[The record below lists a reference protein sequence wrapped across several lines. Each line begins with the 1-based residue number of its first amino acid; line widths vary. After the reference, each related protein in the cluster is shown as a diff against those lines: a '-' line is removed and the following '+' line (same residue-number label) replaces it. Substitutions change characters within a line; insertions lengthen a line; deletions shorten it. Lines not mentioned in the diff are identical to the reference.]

1 MKNEEMKSTQAA
13 AAAGSTGAK
22 ALKRGAKAKTV
33 AAKVAEV
40 VTPTHERRQ
49 RVQAAETC
57 LAVLKALATL
67 GGRASLTAIGAAVD
81 ESPAKVHRYLASLM
95 AEGLV
100 EQDRGGTQYALGSE
114 AIRVG
119 LAAMRQSDP
128 IRVAEP
134 ALLQLRETLQVTS
147 FVAVMGNLGPTI
159 VRFEEPSLPVTVNV
173 RVGSVMSMLWS
184 ATGRAFFAFM
194 DDRVQVDS
202 LVAQELAQAPADKR
216 ATLNAQDPLGVLR
229 SEIRAQGCAAIRDIN
244 LPGISAVAAPLYD
257 YTGHVVGVLCALG
270 ATGGFDPDPQGRIA
284 RAICAEA
291 ARVSASLGF
300 VAVPA

>member
-1 MKNEEMKSTQAA
+1 MNSASAPETSEPI
-13 AAAGSTGAK
+13 
-22 ALKRGAKAKTV
+22 
-33 AAKVAEV
+33 
-40 VTPTHERRQ
+40 PTRERRQ

-67 GGRASLTAIGAAVD
+67 GGRASLTAIGVAVE

-100 EQDRGGTQYALGSE
+100 EQDRGGTQYALASE

-119 LAAMRQSDP
+119 LAAMRQCDP

-134 ALLQLRETLQVTS
+134 ALVHLREALQVTS

-159 VRFEEPSLPVTVNV
+159 VRFEEPGLPVTVNV
-173 RVGSVMSMLWS
+173 RVGSVMSLLWS

-194 DDRVQVDS
+194 DDDARVDA
-202 LVAQELAQAPADKR
+202 LLAQELAEAPPARR
-216 ATLNAQDPLGVLR
+216 ALLDAEDPLGVLR
-229 SEIRAQGCAAIRDIN
+229 REIRAAGCAAIRDVN
-244 LPGISAVAAPLYD
+244 LPGISAVAAPLHD

-270 ATGGFDPDPQGRIA
+270 ASGGFDPDPRGAVAQA
-284 RAICAEA
+284 VRAQAG
-291 ARVSASLGF
+291 RVSASLGYLC
-300 VAVPA
+300 A

>member
-1 MKNEEMKSTQAA
+1 MKIDK
-13 AAAGSTGAK
+13 K
-22 ALKRGAKAKTV
+22 ASMSATARSASSKARRAV
-33 AAKVAEV
+33 DSAPE
-40 VTPTHERRQ
+40 PDQRRQ

-100 EQDRGGTQYALGSE
+100 EQDRGGVQYALGSE

-134 ALLQLRETLQVTS
+134 ALVHLRESLQVTS
-147 FVAVMGNLGPTI
+147 FVAVMGNLGPVI

-173 RVGSVMSMLWS
+173 RVGSVMSLLWS

-194 DDRVQVDS
+194 DDRRQVDA
-202 LVAQELAQAPADKR
+202 LGEQELAQAPAAKR
-216 ATLNAQDPLGVLR
+216 ALLSKKDPLNNLR
-229 SEIRAQGCAAIRDIN
+229 ADIRAAGCASIRDTN
-244 LPGISAVAAPLYD
+244 LPGISAVAAPVYD
-257 YTGHVVGVLCALG
+257 YTGHVVAVLCALG
-270 ATGGFDPDPQGRIA
+270 ASGGFDPDPQGTIA

-291 ARVSASLGF
+291 ATVSASLGYR
-300 VAVPA
+300 APTAP

>member
-1 MKNEEMKSTQAA
+1 MKTDKKITSKAA
-13 AAAGSTGAK
+13 S
-22 ALKRGAKAKTV
+22 
-33 AAKVAEV
+33 KVAVGTDMDESKNA
-40 VTPTHERRQ
+40 PDQRRQ

-57 LAVLKALATL
+57 LAVLKALASL

-100 EQDRGGTQYALGSE
+100 EQGRGSTQYALGSE

-134 ALLQLRETLQVTS
+134 ALIHLREALQVTS
-147 FVAVMGNLGPTI
+147 FVAVMGNMGPVI

-184 ATGRAFFAFM
+184 ATGRAFLAFM
-194 DDRVQVDS
+194 DSSPQVES
-202 LVAQELAQAPADKR
+202 LVQQELTQASPSR
-216 ATLNAQDPLGVLR
+216 
-229 SEIRAQGCAAIRDIN
+229 RAQLSGKKSLEQLRAEVRAAGCASIRDTN

-257 YTGHVVGVLCALG
+257 YTGHVVAVLCALG
-270 ATGGFDPDPQGRIA
+270 ASGGFDPDPQGA
-284 RAICAEA
+284 VAQALCAEA
-291 ARVSASLGF
+291 RTVSASLGF
-300 VAVPA
+300 REQT

>member
-1 MKNEEMKSTQAA
+1 MKIDKKTSVPATARSA
-13 AAAGSTGAK
+13 PRRVGRASK
-22 ALKRGAKAKTV
+22 AV
-33 AAKVAEV
+33 DV
-40 VTPTHERRQ
+40 VPEPDQRRQ

-57 LAVLKALATL
+57 LAVLKALTTL

-134 ALLQLRETLQVTS
+134 ALLHLRETLQVTS
-147 FVAVMGNLGPTI
+147 FVAVMGNLGPVI

-194 DDRVQVDS
+194 DDRRQVDA
-202 LVAQELAQAPADKR
+202 LGQQELEQAPAAKR
-216 ATLNAQDPLGVLR
+216 ALLSKKDPLNSLR
-229 SEIRAQGCAAIRDIN
+229 AEIRAAGCASIRDIN
-244 LPGISAVAAPLYD
+244 LPGISAVAAPVYD
-257 YTGHVVGVLCALG
+257 YTGHVVAVLCALG
-270 ATGGFDPDPQGRIA
+270 ASGGFDPDPQGAIA

-291 ARVSASLGF
+291 ATVSASLGYR
-300 VAVPA
+300 PATQA

>member
-1 MKNEEMKSTQAA
+1 MKIDKKTSVPATARSA
-13 AAAGSTGAK
+13 PRRVGRASK
-22 ALKRGAKAKTV
+22 AV
-33 AAKVAEV
+33 DV
-40 VTPTHERRQ
+40 VPEPDQRRQ

-57 LAVLKALATL
+57 LAVLKALTTL

-134 ALLQLRETLQVTS
+134 ALLHLRETLQVTS
-147 FVAVMGNLGPTI
+147 FVAVMGNLGPVI

-194 DDRVQVDS
+194 DDRRQVDE
-202 LVAQELAQAPADKR
+202 LGQQELEQAPAAKR
-216 ATLNAQDPLGVLR
+216 ALLSKKDPLNSLR
-229 SEIRAQGCAAIRDIN
+229 AEIRAAGCASIRDIN
-244 LPGISAVAAPLYD
+244 LPGISAVAAPVYD
-257 YTGHVVGVLCALG
+257 YTGHVVAVLCALG
-270 ATGGFDPDPQGRIA
+270 ASGGFDPDPQGAIA

-291 ARVSASLGF
+291 ATVSASLGYR
-300 VAVPA
+300 PATQA

>member
-13 AAAGSTGAK
+13 AEAGSTGAK
-22 ALKRGAKAKTV
+22 ALKREAKVKTV
-33 AAKVAEV
+33 AAEV

-194 DDRVQVDS
+194 DDRAQVDS

-270 ATGGFDPDPQGRIA
+270 ATGGFDSDVNGPSAQAVRV
-284 RAICAEA
+284 A
-291 ARVSASLGF
+291 AAQASRQLGYS
-300 VAVPA
+300 VQKPSL

>member
-1 MKNEEMKSTQAA
+1 MD
-13 AAAGSTGAK
+13 
-22 ALKRGAKAKTV
+22 
-33 AAKVAEV
+33 V
-40 VTPTHERRQ
+40 VPEPDQRRQ

-57 LAVLKALATL
+57 LAVLKALTTL

-134 ALLQLRETLQVTS
+134 ALLHLRETLQVTS
-147 FVAVMGNLGPTI
+147 FVAVMGNLGPVI

-173 RVGSVMSMLWS
+173 RVGSVMSMIWS
-184 ATGRAFFAFM
+184 AAGRAFFAFM
-194 DDRVQVDS
+194 DDRRQVDA
-202 LVAQELAQAPADKR
+202 LGQQELEQAPAAKR
-216 ATLNAQDPLGVLR
+216 ALLSKKDPLNCLR
-229 SEIRAQGCAAIRDIN
+229 AEIRAAGCASIRDIN
-244 LPGISAVAAPLYD
+244 LPGISAVAAPVYD
-257 YTGHVVGVLCALG
+257 YTGHVVAVLCALG
-270 ATGGFDPDPQGRIA
+270 ASGGFDPDPQGTIA

-291 ARVSASLGF
+291 ATVSASLGYR
-300 VAVPA
+300 PATQA

>member
-1 MKNEEMKSTQAA
+1 M
-13 AAAGSTGAK
+13 
-22 ALKRGAKAKTV
+22 KTV
-33 AAKVAEV
+33 KTSSAD
-40 VTPTHERRQ
+40 PDQRRQ

-57 LAVLKALATL
+57 LAVLKALASL
-67 GGRASLTAIGAAVD
+67 GGRASLTAIGAAVE

-119 LAAMRQSDP
+119 LAAMRQNDP
-128 IRVAEP
+128 IRLAEP
-134 ALLQLRETLQVTS
+134 SLLYLRETLQVTS
-147 FVAVMGNLGPTI
+147 FIAVMGNLGPTI

-194 DDRVQVDS
+194 DEQPAVDALVQ
-202 LVAQELAQAPADKR
+202 QELAQAAPAKR
-216 ATLNAQDPLGVLR
+216 QLLNAKDPLGCLR
-229 SEIRAQGCAAIRDIN
+229 AEVRAAGCAAIRDTN
-244 LPGISAVAAPLYD
+244 LPGISAVAAPVHD
-257 YTGHVVGVLCALG
+257 YTGHVVAVLCALG
-270 ATGGFDPDPQGRIA
+270 ASGGFDPAPQGEIA

-291 ARVSASLGF
+291 QRISASLGYR
-300 VAVPA
+300 VD

>member
-1 MKNEEMKSTQAA
+1 MKIDK
-13 AAAGSTGAK
+13 K
-22 ALKRGAKAKTV
+22 ASMSATARSASSKARRAV
-33 AAKVAEV
+33 DSAPE
-40 VTPTHERRQ
+40 PDQRRQ

-100 EQDRGGTQYALGSE
+100 EQDRGGAQYALGSE

-134 ALLQLRETLQVTS
+134 ALVHLRETLQVTS
-147 FVAVMGNLGPTI
+147 FVAVMGNLGPVI

-173 RVGSVMSMLWS
+173 RVGSVMSLLWS

-194 DDRVQVDS
+194 DDRRQVDA
-202 LVAQELAQAPADKR
+202 LGQQELEQAPAAKR
-216 ATLNAQDPLGVLR
+216 ALLSKKDPLNSLR
-229 SEIRAQGCAAIRDIN
+229 AEIRAAGCASIRDIN
-244 LPGISAVAAPLYD
+244 LPGISAVAAPVYD
-257 YTGHVVGVLCALG
+257 YTGHVVAVLCALG
-270 ATGGFDPDPQGRIA
+270 ASGGFDPDPQGPIA

-291 ARVSASLGF
+291 ATVSASLGYR
-300 VAVPA
+300 VPTAP